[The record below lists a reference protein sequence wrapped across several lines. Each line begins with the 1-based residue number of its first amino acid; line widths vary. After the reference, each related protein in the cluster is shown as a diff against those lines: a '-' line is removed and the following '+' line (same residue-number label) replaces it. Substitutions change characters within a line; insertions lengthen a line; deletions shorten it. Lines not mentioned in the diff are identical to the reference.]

1 MLKERHTHECGM
13 GRNCGR
19 ALLYDTAGSAKS
31 HRLFNQGFQVAG
43 LKAGCSQDWLPHQ
56 QSHKP
61 EAANGQPAHQHRC
74 GGQSGHVRDHTRGS
88 VAVADQLVQAVH
100 DPACREQ

>member
-1 MLKERHTHECGM
+1 MFNCLPGAMLKERHTHECGM

-43 LKAGCSQDWLPHQ
+43 LKAGCRQEWPPH
-56 QSHKP
+56 ST
-61 EAANGQPAHQHRC
+61 AR
-74 GGQSGHVRDHTRGS
+74 
-88 VAVADQLVQAVH
+88 
-100 DPACREQ
+100 

>member
-19 ALLYDTAGSAKS
+19 APLYDTAGSAKS

-43 LKAGCSQDWLPHQ
+43 LKAGCSHDRLPH
-56 QSHKP
+56 K
-61 EAANGQPAHQHRC
+61 QPCAWIELLPVCQVEPAEQ
-74 GGQSGHVRDHTRGS
+74 GYAVTRIGIPRVTTMVCS
-88 VAVADQLVQAVH
+88 
-100 DPACREQ
+100 